1 MVNPSKSKVS
11 QIEVYRID
19 KKPLSLSDFNN
30 SLITTKNL
38 LMKQSPNKYD
48 VPAVFTDCF
57 YEEKVKTNT
66 KLYYTFRAIN
76 SEGIKGSFSPI
87 FETELIDDGNYKY
100 AVFNKIHLK
109 ELGPERM
116 YNAPS
121 KNFKKLIQFIPNA
134 KQLEIDDSSVDYNQ
148 IAETQLENV
157 RVGTD
162 SNSIWNKTF
171 KVRMTSKKTGKKID
185 LNITY
190 KLRT

>member
-1 MVNPSKSKVS
+1 
-11 QIEVYRID
+11 
-19 KKPLSLSDFNN
+19 
-30 SLITTKNL
+30 
-38 LMKQSPNKYD
+38 MKQSPNKYD

-148 IAETQLENV
+148 LAETQLENV